1 VKPLSCLKYGLL
13 AVHVAASGA
22 ICLMADTALRFML
35 VPSGMR
41 ASQWRSLQFALLA
54 LLAVGVLVG
63 TAFADRRF
71 SRAKNAAALL
81 TSACGVFAL
90 HGAMFG
96 LLALIPAL
104 HGLLNWFVCISAFL
118 LSAVYFVGRALLFR
132 SRNKTSVK
140 SKQNF

>member
-1 VKPLSCLKYGLL
+1 MKPLSCLKYGLL

-22 ICLMADTALRFML
+22 ICLMADTALRVVL
-35 VPSGMR
+35 VLSGMI
-41 ASQWRSLQFALLA
+41 AGQSRSLQFALLA

-63 TAFADRRF
+63 TALADRRF
-71 SRAKNAAALL
+71 SRAKSAAALL

-90 HGAMFG
+90 HGAVFG

-118 LSAVYFVGRALLFR
+118 LSAAFFVGRVLFFR
-132 SRNKTSVK
+132 SRNQTSVK